1 MSSRFRWP
9 WKEVLGI
16 GTFILV
22 VLVCG
27 AAATYATLTYV
38 RPPIRPQLGVIIS
51 YGLSSGAYS
60 GCGGV
65 AVVRIGNGKVVRAA
79 SFQNGSF
86 RRGAQVTVTRS
97 RSTCPPALYI
107 VLHGDPPNSS
117 VKRTAVPLRGPSA
130 AYLGR

>member
-1 MSSRFRWP
+1 MSSQFRWP

-16 GTFILV
+16 GTFLLV
-22 VLVCG
+22 ALGIG

-38 RPPIRPQLGVIIS
+38 RSPIRPQLGVIIS
-51 YGLSSGAYS
+51 YGLSTGAYS

-79 SFQNGSF
+79 SFQTQDGSF

-107 VLHGDPPNSS
+107 VLHGGPPNSS
-117 VKRTAVPLRGPSA
+117 AKRTRVPRA
-130 AYLGR
+130 A